1 MLGFAKSNLNEGN
14 EISEIQT
21 CLKELFI
28 KKKTRKKELF
38 IRNRNLKKG
47 KIYKA
52 AHFKSLQKNLLSLLW
67 LLNVSL
73 AFG

>member
-28 KKKTRKKELF
+28 KKKTRKRPIWRGE
-38 IRNRNLKKG
+38 
-47 KIYKA
+47 KA
-52 AHFKSLQKNLLSLLW
+52 GLYSEQE
-67 LLNVSL
+67 
-73 AFG
+73 G